1 MPRTVEAAAG
11 RQGDGDRAGPRCL
24 EELLLLGER
33 GGGILTRG
41 EAENGRKCVQEGR
54 AQAEV
59 WATVV
64 LVQD

>member
-1 MPRTVEAAAG
+1 MPRAVEAAAG
-11 RQGDGDRAGPRCL
+11 RRGDGDRAGPWCL

-33 GGGILTRG
+33 GGGILARG
-41 EAENGRKCVQEGR
+41 EAENGGKCVREGR